1 MTSKT
6 FLALA
11 LLALAGCAADAG
23 DADSNEASADGQ
35 GQEEDISAVA
45 TEAVSG
51 AASLRIMTY
60 NIKNGELVGHDLSKL
75 AAVIKESNPDI
86 LGLQEVDDGT
96 KRSQGK
102 HETDELSTLT
112 GMPYK
117 YFAANFPFDGGQ
129 YGLAILS
136 KYPIAA
142 STTVRL
148 DSHTKRENGYE
159 PRIAAVADITA
170 KGKTVTF
177 VTVHASLHDEERA
190 GNAKAILTALG
201 PRAARAIVVG
211 DFNESPGKAIG
222 DALTGAGFV
231 DSFHEKHSLFGYTEP
246 AQLPLKRI
254 DFIYRAKGMGKTE
267 HAWVPDTQASDHRP
281 VGAVIPL

>member
-1 MTSKT
+1 MVKGGVTTS
-6 FLALA
+6 LLLMALVA
-11 LLALAGCAADAG
+11 TGCATAS
-23 DADSNEASADGQ
+23 DADTD
-35 GQEEDISAVA
+35 GQEEEVAAVA
-45 TEAVSG
+45 PEAAT
-51 AASLRIMTY
+51 AASSLRIMTY

-86 LGLQEVDDGT
+86 IGLQEVDEVT
-96 KRSQGK
+96 HRSQGK

-136 KYPIAA
+136 KYPITA

-148 DSHTKRENGYE
+148 DDHTDRANGYE
-159 PRIAAVADITA
+159 PRIAAVADIEA
-170 KGKTVTF
+170 KGETVTF
-177 VTVHASLHDEERA
+177 VTVHASLHSEERP
-190 GNAKAILTALG
+190 GNAKAILNALG
-201 PRAARAIVVG
+201 ARASRAIIVG
-211 DFNESPGKAIG
+211 DFNEKPSQAIG

-246 AQLPLKRI
+246 ANIPMSRI
-254 DFIYRAKGMGKTE
+254 DFIYRANGMGKTE

-281 VGAVIPL
+281 VGAVIPLH

>member
-6 FLALA
+6 SFLLLA
-11 LLALAGCAADAG
+11 LLAVAGCAADPS
-23 DADSNEASADGQ
+23 DADSTDDGND

-45 TEAVSG
+45 AEAVSN

-86 LGLQEVDDGT
+86 IGLQEVDDGT

-102 HETDELSTLT
+102 HETDELSSLT

-136 KYPIAA
+136 KYPITA

-148 DSHTKRENGYE
+148 DSHTKKENGYE

-170 KGKTVTF
+170 KGKSVTF

-211 DFNESPGKAIG
+211 DFNESPSKAIG

-246 AQLPLKRI
+246 AQFPLKRI
-254 DFIYRAKGMGKTE
+254 DFIYRAKSMGKTE